1 MLIKEDPKK
10 VAKIAK
16 KKPKVPGFV
25 EKIPKF
31 WNLYL
36 NITLC
41 FAAQIHIKEEP
52 ISDVDKDDD
61 LENEDDDVDEE
72 IIYELTSEDGYRAV
86 SSDVNKLWWQV
97 LEAVKEARML
107 HGMPALPSSHH
118 GKQKIRLN
126 LIWFIIF
133 SNNA

>member
-1 MLIKEDPKK
+1 MQQLQQSCLTRT
-10 VAKIAK
+10 IAK
-16 KKPKVPGFV
+16 AQRKS
-25 EKIPKF
+25 
-31 WNLYL
+31 LYVSVYL
-36 NITLC
+36 DITLC

-72 IIYELTSEDGYRAV
+72 IIYELTSEDGYRAA

-126 LIWFIIF
+126 LI
-133 SNNA
+133 

>member
-1 MLIKEDPKK
+1 M
-10 VAKIAK
+10 
-16 KKPKVPGFV
+16 
-25 EKIPKF
+25 
-31 WNLYL
+31 
-36 NITLC
+36 C

-72 IIYELTSEDGYRAV
+72 IIYELTSEDGYRAA

-118 GKQKIRLN
+118 GKQKVV
-126 LIWFIIF
+126 IIDQIKLSLMWMKKSF
-133 SNNA
+133 TN